1 LSVYNVERNIL
12 ALYDPIK
19 PGMDLNEDKKEFR
32 ERAQTFFANLQSHF
46 GISPQRTPAWNDFFL
61 IPRHPVAED
70 SGVVALVF
78 ARCILDQ
85 LSIYARLQFQAGQL
99 QNYRKRIHD
108 ELGENKLYVVKMRV
122 MFIATK
128 K

>member
-1 LSVYNVERNIL
+1 
-12 ALYDPIK
+12 
-19 PGMDLNEDKKEFR
+19 
-32 ERAQTFFANLQSHF
+32 
-46 GISPQRTPAWNDFFL
+46 
-61 IPRHPVAED
+61 VAED

-108 ELGENKLYVVKMRV
+108 ELGENKLYVVKGHV
-122 MFIATK
+122 YCHK
-128 K
+128 KISPVNSYLI